1 MGGRGAAIQ
10 FNSQNGS
17 GADDSVQ
24 DFPARFNMK
33 HDHLYSATENEFIRL
48 YRTSDIE
55 HAISVDDN
63 GYTYAYA
70 HGGKGSV
77 NLMETRAEH
86 RLPKGEKL
94 SLIHNHPGKEN
105 SPLSDADIESSIKR
119 GYKTVTAIGTRW
131 TYRADISNASKRNA
145 KYAAESY
152 KKIVDGVL
160 FKNRSQMHN
169 VFLHWN
175 ETEGKKYGVVLSFEK
190 TRR

>member
-33 HDHLYSATENEFIRL
+33 HDHSYSATENEFIKL

-70 HGGKGSV
+70 HGG
-77 NLMETRAEH
+77 ETA
-86 RLPKGEKL
+86 LKDKKL
-94 SLIHNHPGKEN
+94 EFTINGK
-105 SPLSDADIESSIKR
+105 
-119 GYKTVTAIGTRW
+119 TW
-131 TYRADISNASKRNA
+131 KRN
-145 KYAAESY
+145 S
-152 KKIVDGVL
+152 L
-160 FKNRSQMHN
+160 RSKS
-169 VFLHWN
+169 FYN
-175 ETEGKKYGVVLSFEK
+175 E
-190 TRR
+190 